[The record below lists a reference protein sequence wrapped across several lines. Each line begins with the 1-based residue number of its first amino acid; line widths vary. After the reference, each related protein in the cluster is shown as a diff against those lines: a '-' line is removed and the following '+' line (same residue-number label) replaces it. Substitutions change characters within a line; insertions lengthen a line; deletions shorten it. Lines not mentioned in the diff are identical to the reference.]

1 MTPKKLQNAR
11 PPKSCQIPMA
21 NLAVWA
27 HLFPRGS
34 EGDLGGPEGPFMSSG
49 LRGRFFGT
57 WNTIILQNASLLPK
71 STTLRPL
78 NLLQNAMELR

>member
-27 HLFPRGS
+27 HLLPRGS